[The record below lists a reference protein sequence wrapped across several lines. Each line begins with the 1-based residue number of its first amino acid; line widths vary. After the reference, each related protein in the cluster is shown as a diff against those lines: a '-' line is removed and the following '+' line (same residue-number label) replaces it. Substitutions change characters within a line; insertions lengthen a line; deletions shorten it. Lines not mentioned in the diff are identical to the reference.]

1 MYARK
6 SINFYLD
13 SVASRRPTPGGG
25 SVAALCAALGAALD
39 SMVVNYTL
47 GNKTYASV
55 EKEMCGIRKKNENIR
70 KRLIGLLDKDTR
82 VYQKLNSVLALSR
95 QNKKRT
101 ALVQKYLKEAANVPF
116 EICILSFSAL
126 ILCGRIVKIGN
137 LNLITD
143 AGCAA
148 YLLESA
154 YQCAV
159 LNVKINLKYIKDK
172 NFVRKKREYLTA
184 LLRKVVRLKQATI
197 KQLERSL

>member
-13 SVASRRPTPGGG
+13 SVARRQPVPGGG

-47 GNKTYASV
+47 GNKIYASAK
-55 EKEMCGIRKKNENIR
+55 KEMRAIRKKNENIR
-70 KRLIGLLDKDTR
+70 KRLIVLLDKDTR
-82 VYQKLNSVLALSR
+82 AYRRLSTALKLSK
-95 QNKKRT
+95 QNKKRN
-101 ALVQKYLKEAANVPF
+101 ALVQKYLKEAALVPF
-116 EICILSFSAL
+116 EICGLSFKAL
-126 ILCGRIVKIGN
+126 ILCSRIVKIGN
-137 LNLITD
+137 PNLITD

-154 YQCAV
+154 YRCAA
-159 LNVKINLKYIKDK
+159 LNVQINLKYIKDK
-172 NFVRKKREYLTA
+172 KFIREKNEYLT
-184 LLRKVVRLKQATI
+184 LFSRKMMSLKQAAV